1 MAVTVL
7 RPVIPDSVERIIVI
21 GDLNGN
27 DEAFTRLLAKIGYTK
42 KDALFILG
50 NLVEE
55 GPDSLRTLRHVM
67 ELAASNPVYTVLG
80 DRDVI
85 CKELLRNDRND
96 ELLKYVLSRKS
107 GLIYDMCQN
116 SDITLKPDTNM
127 FFVKQSLRVL
137 YEREIA
143 FVCAMPHIIETEHFL
158 FAHAQVYPGK
168 LEDMN
173 PNEVIRADAFLDKGF
188 SFDKH
193 VFVGYWPVMLYN
205 RYRRDANP
213 YIVHKRKIVCMN
225 GAISQKRD
233 GQLNAVILHR
243 DDPDIRK
250 AEFVY
255 EDALPKGRILNSQPA
270 GEFAHSVETP
280 DNVVIPLR
288 VVDDFT
294 YCKQD
299 KTDRNFWIPTSFLT
313 EKDGVVYSDAITD
326 YQIPVTF
333 GDVVSVIA
341 TTSRGYLIKKDGITG
356 WYYGMMDLSGTYT
369 G

>member
-1 MAVTVL
+1 MAVTVM
-7 RPVIPDSVERIIVI
+7 RPVQPEGIERVVII

-67 ELAASNPVYTVLG
+67 ELAATNPVYTVLG
-80 DRDVI
+80 DRDII
-85 CKELLRNDRND
+85 CKELLRNDRNE
-96 ELLKYVLSRKS
+96 ELLRYVLSRKS
-107 GLIYDMCQN
+107 GLIYDMCVN
-116 SDITLKPDTNM
+116 SNIELKPDTNM

-158 FAHAQVYPGK
+158 FAHAQILPGR

-188 SFDKH
+188 SFDKY

-205 RYRRDANP
+205 RFRRDSNP
-213 YIVHKRKIVCMN
+213 YIVHKRRIVCMN
-225 GAISQKRD
+225 GGISQKRD
-233 GQLNAVILHR
+233 GQLNAVIMR
-243 DDPDIRK
+243 EPDIRK

-255 EDALPKGRILNSQPA
+255 EDTLPKAKVMNSQPA
-270 GEFAHSVETP
+270 GEYSHSITAA

-313 EKDGVVYSDAITD
+313 KKDGVTYSDDITD
-326 YQIPVTF
+326 YQIPVTL

-341 TTSRGYLIKKDGITG
+341 ATSRGYLIKKDGITG
-356 WYYGMMDLSGTYT
+356 WYYGMMDTSGTFA